1 MQDKILARLQNGES
15 AEDIAKEFSD
25 ALNAA
30 EAEFNTVSKEKE
42 HKRYLVHQLI
52 GPLKEYIE
60 TYFSDNAELI
70 KSMKDFGSTDE
81 ELDNI
86 ADLLDATLPLL
97 SGKIKIS
104 TKGFDNFF
112 SPFFGRFF

>member
-1 MQDKILARLQNGES
+1 MQDKILARLQKGES

-30 EAEFNTVSKEKE
+30 EAEFNSVSKEKE
-42 HKRYLVHQLI
+42 HKRYLVHQIVL
-52 GPLKEYIE
+52 PVKEYIE
-60 TYFSDNAELI
+60 TYFSDNTKLI
-70 KSMKDFGSTDE
+70 ESMKDFGSTDE

-86 ADLLDATLPLL
+86 ADLLDAILPLFD
-97 SGKIKIS
+97 GKIKIS
-104 TKGFDNFF
+104 TKRFDDFF

>member
-1 MQDKILARLQNGES
+1 MKDRILARLQDGDS
-15 AEDIAKEFSD
+15 ADEIAKEFSD

-30 EAEFNTVSKEKE
+30 EAEFNSASKEKE
-42 HKRYLVHQLI
+42 HKRHLVQQI
-52 GPLKEYIE
+52 VVPLKEYID

-70 KSMKDFGSTDE
+70 KSMKDLGSKDE
-81 ELDNI
+81 ELDKI
-86 ADLLDATLPLL
+86 ADLLDVTLPLFD
-97 SGKIKIS
+97 GKIKIR

>member
-1 MQDKILARLQNGES
+1 MKDRILARLQDGDSVDE
-15 AEDIAKEFSD
+15 IAREFSD

-30 EAEFNTVSKEKE
+30 EAEFNSASKEKE
-42 HKRYLVHQLI
+42 HKRHLVQQI
-52 GPLKEYIE
+52 VAPVKEYIE
-60 TYFSDNAELI
+60 TYFGDDTKLI

-81 ELDNI
+81 ELDKI

-97 SGKIKIS
+97 DGKIKIS